1 MSVKLS
7 VKLSVQLNMELLT
20 PEVVNNWE
28 RMATYQIQHKRE
40 KTSIPTTLLLAMIHK
55 IQANESKMNMIE
67 RTVVYG
73 IPADFYTVEETKL
86 LMDDIIGRKKLDQDK
101 WAEIIRDAR
110 SRMAEKEKIE
120 TPLAP

>member
-1 MSVKLS
+1 MTSPDK
-7 VKLSVQLNMELLT
+7 ELLT
-20 PEVVNNWE
+20 PEVVDGWKRVATAQLENYRE
-28 RMATYQIQHKRE
+28 RI
-40 KTSIPTTLLLAMIHK
+40 SIPTTLLLAMIHK

-73 IPADFYTVEETKL
+73 IPADFYTVEETRL

>member
-1 MSVKLS
+1 MSI
-7 VKLSVQLNMELLT
+7 ELLT
-20 PEVVNNWE
+20 PEVVNDWE

-40 KTSIPTTLLLAMIHK
+40 KITIPTTLLLAMIHK

-73 IPADFYTVEETKL
+73 IPADFYTVEETRL

-101 WAEIIRDAR
+101 WAEIVTQAR
-110 SRMAEKEKIE
+110 KRLNNNEPVADIGDKK
-120 TPLAP
+120 